1 MTPELRHLRYL
12 LAVAEQRNFT
22 RAAEVLHLSQPTL
35 SQQIKQLERAVGAQL
50 LDRSGRSVRL
60 TDAGTV
66 YIGHARRALQ
76 ELSFAERAVRDVE
89 DLTRGHLRLAVTPT
103 FTAYLVGDLA
113 AELRALYPGITLTVT
128 ETTQDLVESGL
139 LADDFDLGVAFA
151 GVHLGG
157 IDATAL
163 FTETLSLVAGV
174 SRRGSPQVSPLSVQD
189 LANEDLAL
197 LTVEFA
203 TRRQIDGYLRE
214 NRVRPR
220 ITVEANSIQ
229 AVIDVVSRTGLATVL
244 PDAITDD
251 HPKLVRVPLEPTVPP
266 RTVVL
271 LRREHAY
278 QSAASRA
285 FTELIERWV
294 HARSSRKPSGSN
306 SHVLMT

>member
-1 MTPELRHLRYL
+1 MRFLVIL
-12 LAVAEQRNFT
+12 LALPLLAG
-22 RAAEVLHLSQPTL
+22 AHGGCSS
-35 SQQIKQLERAVGAQL
+35 SQQGGVPGGRLRGDRECERL
-50 LDRSGRSVRL
+50 
-60 TDAGTV
+60 
-66 YIGHARRALQ
+66 
-76 ELSFAERAVRDVE
+76 
-89 DLTRGHLRLAVTPT
+89 
-103 FTAYLVGDLA
+103 
-113 AELRALYPGITLTVT
+113 
-128 ETTQDLVESGL
+128 
-139 LADDFDLGVAFA
+139 
-151 GVHLGG
+151 
-157 IDATAL
+157 AL

-174 SRRGSPQVSPLSVQD
+174 SRPGSPQVSPLSVQD